1 MRTRRSAVVEAARV
15 AVPSPRH
22 AVAAAAA
29 VSDDDEAVA
38 VARGLSQAAVCAV
51 AASAATSAAFAVR
64 KLTKSLYRW
73 ETSVQH
79 KCILSLREDG

>member
-1 MRTRRSAVVEAARV
+1 MRTRRSAVVEAAR

-22 AVAAAAA
+22 AVAAAA

-51 AASAATSAAFAVR
+51 AASAATSATFAVR
-64 KLTKSLYRW
+64 KLTKSLYR
-73 ETSVQH
+73 
-79 KCILSLREDG
+79 